1 MISSSSVPRFSIPRL
16 PCQLKS
22 RDESVDG
29 FKKTILR
36 CGQKRLL
43 CPTEGT
49 VESFPVLECPEEG
62 WVCTG
67 LVGCTERR
75 KEPRMTVELVDS
87 GMFTLVQYNL
97 DSIALIAFTDLSQ
110 QQHYSSPINISTLQS
125 CESYTQCQ
133 RFAGGEKRDQTMKS
147 VR

>member
-1 MISSSSVPRFSIPRL
+1 MEGCVDSPRRCLLISSSSVPWFSIPRL

-62 WVCTG
+62 
-67 LVGCTERR
+67 VG
-75 KEPRMTVELVDS
+75 VYGVGWL
-87 GMFTLVQYNL
+87 
-97 DSIALIAFTDLSQ
+97 
-110 QQHYSSPINISTLQS
+110 H
-125 CESYTQCQ
+125 
-133 RFAGGEKRDQTMKS
+133 
-147 VR
+147 